1 MANNYFPIHG
11 VLPPVVTPFTPEGK
25 VDLDAFVSNI
35 EKWNDTGV
43 CGYLVLG
50 SNGETPYLEEEDKLE
65 LIRLAA
71 QHAAP
76 GKIIM
81 AGTGLESTQA
91 TIRLT
96 EKAAQAGANNFV
108 AGSAVYRAED
118 AAAEVE
124 ALRQL
129 AAPHVH

>member
-65 LIRLAA
+65 LILSLI
-71 QHAAP
+71 H
-76 GKIIM
+76 I
-81 AGTGLESTQA
+81 
-91 TIRLT
+91 
-96 EKAAQAGANNFV
+96 
-108 AGSAVYRAED
+108 
-118 AAAEVE
+118 
-124 ALRQL
+124 
-129 AAPHVH
+129 